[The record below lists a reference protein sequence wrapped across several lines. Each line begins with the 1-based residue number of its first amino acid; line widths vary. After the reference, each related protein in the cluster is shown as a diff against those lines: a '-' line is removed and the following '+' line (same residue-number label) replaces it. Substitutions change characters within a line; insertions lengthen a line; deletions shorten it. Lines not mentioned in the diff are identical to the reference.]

1 MLGYALSVR
10 GNEHAGR
17 VVENLREALDALF
30 DRRPRFLGKL
40 ALLNV
45 DENADAVTPPR
56 LMELRTGTALE
67 PTVRSAGDPIT
78 HLVSVP
84 TDRRAVPSHVVRVGR
99 IREILKRFQTATE
112 HPQHAR
118 AQENESAMFVGAPQ
132 TSRERSYI
140 DLEDVGA
147 SATIS
152 VLIHFGAQL
161 CVHF

>member
-56 LMELRTGTALE
+56 LMERRTGSVSPL
-67 PTVRSAGDPIT
+67 RSDLRQA
-78 HLVSVP
+78 S
-84 TDRRAVPSHVVRVGR
+84 SSGR
-99 IREILKRFQTATE
+99 I
-112 HPQHAR
+112 
-118 AQENESAMFVGAPQ
+118 V
-132 TSRERSYI
+132 
-140 DLEDVGA
+140 
-147 SATIS
+147 
-152 VLIHFGAQL
+152 VLPLA
-161 CVHF
+161 CSS